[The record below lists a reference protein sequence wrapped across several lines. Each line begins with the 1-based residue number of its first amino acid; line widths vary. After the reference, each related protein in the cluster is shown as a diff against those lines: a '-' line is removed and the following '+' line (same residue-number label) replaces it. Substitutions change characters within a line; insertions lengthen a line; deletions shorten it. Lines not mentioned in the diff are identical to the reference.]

1 MKFSEEKKIKILRCY
16 KDSTMILK
24 RLYSI
29 KSKVISNQ
37 EGWGHGRRV
46 GGVVARMGQ
55 GEGQGKGGGTRG
67 RVRRARE
74 GAKVKKERLETE
86 RS

>member
-37 EGWGHGRRV
+37 EGWGHGGRV
-46 GGVVARMGQ
+46 RGWWRGWARGRD
-55 GEGQGKGGGTRG
+55 RG
-67 RVRRARE
+67 RVE
-74 GAKVKKERLETE
+74 GPGEG
-86 RS
+86 